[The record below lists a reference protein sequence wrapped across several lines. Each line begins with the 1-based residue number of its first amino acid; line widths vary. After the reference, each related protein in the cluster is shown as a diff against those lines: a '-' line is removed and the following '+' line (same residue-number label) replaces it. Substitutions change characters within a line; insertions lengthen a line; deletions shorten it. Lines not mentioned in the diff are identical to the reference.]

1 MHIFCVHFSNLQN
14 RNIVIDGLPRLLSGK
29 EFTCQVGDPGWIPG
43 SGRSP
48 GEGNG
53 SSLQY
58 FYPRHPMDREAWWA
72 TGQAVRKAGHNS
84 GTKEQQDNHI
94 PGTWLSPSHV
104 HSHLIVA
111 SIQ

>member
-1 MHIFCVHFSNLQN
+1 MVKNPPANAEDTGSI
-14 RNIVIDGLPRLLSGK
+14 
-29 EFTCQVGDPGWIPG
+29 PGW
-43 SGRSP
+43 GRSP

-58 FYPRHPMDREAWWA
+58 SCLGNPMDRRAWWA
-72 TGQAVRKAGHNS
+72 TVQEVRKAGHNS
-84 GTKEQQDNHI
+84 GTNEQQDKHV
-94 PGTWLSPSHV
+94 PGTWLSPSHI